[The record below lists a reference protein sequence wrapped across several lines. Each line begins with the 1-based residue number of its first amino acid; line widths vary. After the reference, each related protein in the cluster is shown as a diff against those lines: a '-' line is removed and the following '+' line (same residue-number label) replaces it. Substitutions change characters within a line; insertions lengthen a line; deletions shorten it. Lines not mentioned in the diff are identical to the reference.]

1 VPQRLLSSV
10 LLATAAMAALLSACG
25 DDPIRPEGLLD
36 IAEAEALLRSAR
48 ALPTVGELAERAVL
62 VDPDQRAAL
71 LHAQE
76 LWAAGTAADHGRGLA
91 QRRLGARYAAPVLA
105 RTLAPDEWA
114 GVRAGLEHWILAA
127 EGMLHH
133 LALPPVDER
142 LRSAR
147 DQLRRADAATVP
159 ESRVY
164 HLLLTL
170 SDLVETTPGYV
181 SRTLVR
187 EADAAVVRAEARL
200 DGDPAPPALVRAR
213 RLADW
218 AAKAEAEQDHLRAI
232 QRAYYAIQ
240 LVENR

>member
-1 VPQRLLSSV
+1 VPQRLLPSV
-10 LLATAAMAALLSACG
+10 LLATAALAALLSGCG

-36 IAEAEALLRSAR
+36 IAEAEALLRSAQ
-48 ALPTVGELAERAVL
+48 ALPTVGELAERAAL
-62 VDPDQRAAL
+62 ADPDQRAVL
-71 LHAQE
+71 LRAQE
-76 LWAAGTAADHGRGLA
+76 LWAAGTAGDHGRGLA

-114 GVRAGLEHWILAA
+114 VVRSGLEQWIIAA
-127 EGMLHH
+127 EGMVRH
-133 LALPPVDER
+133 LVLPPVEER

-147 DQLRRADAATVP
+147 DQLVRADAATSP
-159 ESRVY
+159 EARVY

-187 EADAAVVRAEARL
+187 DAETAVHRAEARL
-200 DGDPAPPALVRAR
+200 DGAPAPPALERAR

-218 AAKAEAEQDHLRAI
+218 AARATEEQDHLRAI